1 MNRYVSVAAFI
12 ALASALAACDRTTSP
27 KGAMNATFDLK
38 SMNGSSL
45 PYTRTLGNATLRVTS
60 DVLTLHSDGTYED
73 VTTYAVP
80 DGAAMQTST
89 STERGKYSISGS
101 AITFRD
107 QTHGGSYG
115 GSIDGTTLTESV
127 NGLTP
132 VYERQ

>member
-12 ALASALAACDRTTSP
+12 SLASALAACDRTTSP

-38 SMNGSSL
+38 SMNGASL

-60 DVLTLHSDGTYED
+60 DVLTLHNDGSYED

-80 DGAAMQTST
+80 DGPAMQTST
-89 STERGKYSISGS
+89 STERGKYSISGT
-101 AITFRD
+101 AITFTD
-107 QTHGGSYG
+107 QTHGGRYG

>member
-12 ALASALAACDRTTSP
+12 ALASALAGCDRTTSP
-27 KGAMNATFDLK
+27 KGAINATFDLK
-38 SMNGSSL
+38 SMNGTSL
-45 PYTRTLGNATLRVTS
+45 PYTRTLGSATLRVTS

-73 VTTYAVP
+73 LTTYSVP
-80 DGAAMQTST
+80 DASMQTST

-101 AITFRD
+101 AITFVD
-107 QTHGGSYG
+107 QTHGSRYA

-132 VYERQ
+132 VYERR